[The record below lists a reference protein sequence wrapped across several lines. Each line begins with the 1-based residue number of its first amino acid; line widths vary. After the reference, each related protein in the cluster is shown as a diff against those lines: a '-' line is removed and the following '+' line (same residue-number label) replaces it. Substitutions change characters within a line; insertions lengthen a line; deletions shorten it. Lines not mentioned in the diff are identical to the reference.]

1 MLCYNTKKLLHHGV
15 VTFKIL
21 NALIQGGVGTF
32 KILNV
37 LIQGLGKKLEPI
49 VKMEVAVPSKYM
61 GDVTGDVSGRRGRVI
76 GMDSVGDLQVV
87 RAEVPLAEV
96 QEYSSY
102 LRSVTGGEGSY
113 AMEFLRYDVLP
124 SHMTQ
129 AVAASFKDDK
139 EEE

>member
-1 MLCYNTKKLLHHGV
+1 VDSKDIAFQIAGREVIKE
-15 VTFKIL
+15 
-21 NALIQGGVGTF
+21 A
-32 KILNV
+32 V
-37 LIQGLGKKLEPI
+37 LKAQPVLLEPI
-49 VKMEVAVPSKYM
+49 VKMEVVVPSKYM
-61 GDVTGDVSGRRGRVI
+61 GDVTGDVSGRRGRVL
-76 GMDSVGDLQVV
+76 GMDSMGDLQVV

-113 AMEFLRYDVLP
+113 AMEFLRYEVLP

-129 AVAASFKDDK
+129 AVAAGFKDDK